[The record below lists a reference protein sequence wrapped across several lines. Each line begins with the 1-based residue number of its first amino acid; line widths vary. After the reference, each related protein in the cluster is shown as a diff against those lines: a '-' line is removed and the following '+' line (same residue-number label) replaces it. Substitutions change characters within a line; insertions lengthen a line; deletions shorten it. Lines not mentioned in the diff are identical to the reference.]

1 MATGVVFGRPVS
13 RILQPG
19 AYTQV
24 DASALE
30 LAQDFAPNVVCV
42 IGAALGGTPLTTYA
56 FKNASQAQQ
65 VFGAGSPLADAITL
79 AFRGGVKGGAPLVL
93 GVRADNSAKA
103 SGTLAN
109 NGTTLVGEFN
119 DFGGY
124 GNTFSVQFLAG
135 SIQGTQALIQGTNL
149 DSTDYRQTIDN
160 VPSVSQL
167 ISRINAESPV
177 TVRATA
183 GGTKATQTVTLATS
197 TDNGT
202 ATIVD
207 NGDGSTITS
216 AAYFYQYPASLLVNT
231 TDSLVFSWA
240 GSNLA
245 STPAAV
251 TISSALP
258 ASVEGS
264 YNVVRK
270 VDSYNLAVT
279 NMVISTTAYGANIYR
294 FTLAGAN
301 VWQHASPN
309 NRGLIGSTFTITGG
323 DYAGEYQI
331 THYEWDGTGVD
342 KVRTV
347 QKLDAGT
354 LSAGTVASATL
365 AFRSSLVLDPP
376 TQPATEALET
386 QLPANGILQRGGQY
400 LSVSLTPPG
409 RAEGP
414 LTVFYSTLPGDTI
427 QAVGNAIAAAIN
439 ASNEWAPYA
448 VATATYNGGTFT
460 STITLTAV
468 PPGIEA
474 NGWKTSI
481 LVNVQTTLL
490 VAAGGVSLAG
500 GIDPL
505 PPTGSILLSG
515 GYDSVPTLLRWLEAL
530 DKIRYTPLRYLVPA
544 GVTDAGVQAAFA
556 DHCRVM
562 STTAQRRERICILGH
577 PLGWTI
583 SQVRARAETFN
594 SERVVFVS
602 PGLRMADLVTGS
614 QRTYSSAYATTAI
627 VAGMLAAEGNG
638 VSDPITHTFLTN
650 ITNVELEYQ
659 PGSTELDDLIISGV
673 LTIERDPTL
682 VRESRGF
689 RVTRAIT
696 TARSSAVF
704 EQISIINQS
713 DYVAQS
719 VRDMEETLFVG
730 KALDGTTLG
739 IIRESINLT
748 LDRMVAQDIIYGFDP
763 NATLASLNQTNRSAI
778 DVTYKIYP
786 APAIDFIL
794 NSQLLFP
801 VPDTATT

>member
-42 IGAALGGTPLTTYA
+42 IGAALGGTPLSTYA

-103 SGTLAN
+103 SGVLTN
-109 NGTTLVGEFN
+109 NGTTLVGEFD

-135 SIQGTQALIQGTNL
+135 SSQGTQAVVQGTNL
-149 DSTDYRQTIDN
+149 NGTAYKQTIDN
-160 VPSVSQL
+160 VPSFSQL
-167 ISRINAESPV
+167 LSRLNAESPI

-183 GGTKATQTVTLATS
+183 GGTKATQTLTLATS
-197 TDNGT
+197 TADGT
-202 ATIVD
+202 ATITD
-207 NGDGSTITS
+207 NAAAVITTG
-216 AAYFYQYPASLLVNT
+216 AYFYQYPASLQANT
-231 TDSLVFSWA
+231 TDSLVFSWDGA
-240 GSNLA
+240 NLS
-245 STPAAV
+245 STPPTV

-279 NMVISTTAYGANIYR
+279 NMVVSTTAYGSNIYR

-301 VWQHASPN
+301 VWQYASPN
-309 NRGLIGSTFTITGG
+309 NRGLIGSTFSIASGA
-323 DYAGEYQI
+323 YAGTYQI
-331 THYEWDGTGVD
+331 VHYEWDGTGQD

-347 QKLDAGT
+347 QKLDAG
-354 LSAGTVASATL
+354 SIAAGTVASATL
-365 AFRSSLVLDPP
+365 AFRPSLVLDPP

-386 QLPANGILQRGGQY
+386 QLPANGILFRGGQY
-400 LSVSLTPPG
+400 LSVSLTPPN

-427 QAVGNAIAAAIN
+427 QAVGNAIAATIN

-448 VATATYNGGTFT
+448 VASATYNAGTYT
-460 STITLTAV
+460 STLTLTAT

-474 NGWKTSI
+474 NGWKTNI
-481 LVNVQTTLL
+481 LVNTQTTVL

-515 GYDSVPTLLRWLEAL
+515 GYDSVPTLQRWLEAL

-544 GVTDAGVQAAFA
+544 GVTNAGVQAAFA
-556 DHCRVM
+556 DHCRIM

-577 PLGWTI
+577 DLGWTKAQI
-583 SQVRARAETFN
+583 QARAETFD

-602 PGLRMADLVTGS
+602 PGLRMADLVSGS

-650 ITNVELEYQ
+650 ITNVEIEYQ
-659 PGSTELDDLIISGV
+659 PGSVELDDLIISGV

-713 DYVAQS
+713 DYVAQTI
-719 VRDMEETLFVG
+719 RDMEETLFVG

-739 IIRESINLT
+739 IIRESVNLT
-748 LDRMVAQDIIYGFDP
+748 LDRLSGQGIIYGFEPGD
-763 NATLASLNQTNRSAI
+763 TLVSLNQANRSAV
-778 DVTYKIYP
+778 DVSYKIYP

-801 VPDTATT
+801 VPDAATN

>member
-1 MATGVVFGRPVS
+1 MASSVVFGRPVS

-30 LAQDFAPNVVCV
+30 LAQEFAPNVVCV
-42 IGAALGGTPLTTYA
+42 LGAALGGTPLTTYA
-56 FKNASQAQQ
+56 FKNANQAQQ

-79 AFRGGVKGGAPLVL
+79 TFRGGVKGGAPLVL

-103 SGTLAN
+103 SGTLTN
-109 NGTTLVGEFN
+109 NGTTLVGEFK

-124 GNTFSVQFLAG
+124 GNTFSVQFLPG
-135 SIQGTQALIQGTNL
+135 SIQGTQAVIAGTQLNG
-149 DSTDYRQTIDN
+149 TAYKQTIDN

-167 ISRINAESPV
+167 LERLNAESPV
-177 TVRATA
+177 SVRATA
-183 GGTKATQTVTLATS
+183 GGTKATQTLTIATS
-197 TDNGT
+197 TSDGK
-202 ATIVD
+202 ATLT
-207 NGDGSTITS
+207 GASQITN
-216 AAYFYQYPASLLVNT
+216 AAFFYQYPASLRVNT
-231 TDSLVFSWA
+231 TDSLAFSWD
-240 GSNLA
+240 GTNLTP
-245 STPAAV
+245 TPATV
-251 TISSALP
+251 TVSAALP
-258 ASVEGS
+258 ATVNGT

-270 VDSYNLAVT
+270 ENVYTQAVT
-279 NMVISTTAYGANIYR
+279 NMVVTTTAYGANIYR
-294 FTLAGAN
+294 FALPSGQT
-301 VWQHASPN
+301 WQHATN
-309 NRGLIGSTFTITGG
+309 KGIIGSTFTIASG
-323 DYAGEYQI
+323 DYAGTYQI
-331 THYEWDGTGVD
+331 VHYEWDGTGLD
-342 KVRTV
+342 RVRTV

-354 LSAGTVASATL
+354 IAAGTAASA
-365 AFRSSLVLDPP
+365 SLVFRQTLVVDPP
-376 TQPATEALET
+376 SQPATEAIET

-400 LSVSLTPPG
+400 LSLSLTPSD

-427 QAVGNAIAAAIN
+427 QAVGIELARLIN
-439 ASNEWAPYA
+439 ESNDWSAYA
-448 VATATYNGGTFT
+448 VASAAYNAGTYT

-468 PPGIEA
+468 PPGISA
-474 NGWKTSI
+474 NGWKTNI
-481 LVNVQTTLL
+481 LVNTQTTVL

-505 PPTGSILLSG
+505 PPSGSIILSNG
-515 GYDSVPTLLRWLEAL
+515 FDSVPTLQRWLEAL
-530 DKIRYTPLRYLVPA
+530 DKVKYTPLRYLVPA

-556 DHCRVM
+556 DHCRLM

-577 PLGWTI
+577 ALGWTQ
-583 SQVRARAETFN
+583 SQIRARAETFN

-650 ITNVELEYQ
+650 ITAAEFEYQ
-659 PGSTELDDLIISGV
+659 PGSTELDDAIISGI

-696 TARSSAVF
+696 TARSSVVF

-713 DYVAQS
+713 DYVAQT
-719 VRDMEETLFVG
+719 VRDLEETLFIG

-739 IIRESINLT
+739 LIREAVNLT
-748 LDRMVAQDIIYGFDP
+748 LDRLSSQAIIYGYDP
-763 NATLASLNQTNRSAI
+763 SFTAATLNQTNRSAI

-794 NSQLLFP
+794 NSQILAP
-801 VPDTATT
+801 VPDTATVAA